1 MINSFR
7 KMNKI
12 QVKIINNK
20 FYNNMKKMIIWK
32 QMKKKK
38 NKTNQNLMNKFK
50 KFFKKNFS
58 TSLAICFLMIVLK
71 KK

>member
-1 MINSFR
+1 
-7 KMNKI
+7 MNKI

-20 FYNNMKKMIIWK
+20 FYNNMKKMIIWN

-38 NKTNQNLMNKFK
+38 KKTNQNLMNKFK

-58 TSLAICFLMIVLK
+58 MCLAICFLMIVLK